1 MPFKHLLV
9 VLILTLPLLSPVVLG
24 SDVPDPLFQDDATL
38 DVTLTAPLA
47 TLARKRPTTNPLIG
61 EFSFRQANGR
71 RVWLDVEILSRGQSR
86 HEYCDLPPMSLKFR
100 KSQTDGTLFEQENEM
115 KMVVH
120 CDDSELYQQIV
131 HRQFIAYRFLN
142 ALTDQSFRVRLL
154 RVTYIDNEE
163 ERGEQVRYA
172 FLIEDESRL
181 ATRLGKKNINI
192 ERTTVDAI
200 QPDQLNLTS
209 MFQLL
214 IGNTDFSVVDGGPD
228 KECCHNYVLLGN
240 DGEPQIAIPHNF
252 DQSGLVNAPY
262 AVPDE
267 ELYLQNVRQRYYR
280 GWCKNNDYIEGSAN
294 RIRDASR
301 AIFSLIY
308 EQEGL
313 EGVVNKSLVRY
324 VENFYDIVDD
334 PAGVK
339 LKIIGRC
346 QGY

>member
-1 MPFKHLLV
+1 MPFKQLLI
-9 VLILTLPLLSPVVLG
+9 VLILALPLLSPVVLG

-38 DVTLTAPLA
+38 EITLTAPLA
-47 TLARKRPTTNPLIG
+47 TLARKKPMSTALVG

-71 RVWLDVEILSRGQSR
+71 RVFLDVEILSRAQPR
-86 HEYCDLPPMSLKFR
+86 HQDCDLPPMSLKFR
-100 KSQTDGTLFEQENEM
+100 KSQTDGTLFNQENEM

-120 CDDSELYQQIV
+120 CDDSDFYQQIV
-131 HRQFIAYRFLN
+131 HREFIAYKFLN

-163 ERGEQVRYA
+163 ERGDQVRYA

-181 ATRLGKKNINI
+181 ASRLGKKNLNVD
-192 ERTTVDAI
+192 RTTVGAI

-214 IGNTDFSVVDGGPD
+214 IGNTDFSPVEGSPD
-228 KECCHNYVLLGN
+228 NACCHNYALLGN
-240 DGEPQIAIPHNF
+240 DGEPQIAIPYNF

-262 AVPDE
+262 AVPDAK
-267 ELYLQNVRQRYYR
+267 LLTQNVRQRYYR
-280 GWCKNNDYIEGSAN
+280 GWCKNNDYIEGSIN
-294 RIRDASR
+294 RSKDVSR

-313 EGVVNKSLVRY
+313 EGTVNKSLVRY
-324 VENFYDIVDD
+324 VENFYDMVDD
-334 PAGVK
+334 PAQVK

-346 QGY
+346 QGF

>member
-1 MPFKHLLV
+1 MPFKQLLI
-9 VLILTLPLLSPVVLG
+9 VLIVTLSALSPVVMG

-38 DVTLTAPLA
+38 DITLTAPLA
-47 TLARKRPTTNPLIG
+47 TLVRKRPTLNPLAG

-71 RVWLDVEILSRGQSR
+71 RVFLDVELLSRGQPR
-86 HEYCDLPPMSLKFR
+86 HKDCDLPPLSLKFR
-100 KSQTDGTLFEQENEM
+100 KSQTDGTLFDQENEM

-120 CDDSELYQQIV
+120 CDDSDDYQQLV
-131 HRQFIAYRFLN
+131 HREFLAYKFLN

-163 ERGEQVRYA
+163 ERGDQVRYA

-181 ATRLGKKNINI
+181 ASRLGKKIIN
-192 ERTTVDAI
+192 TVQTVVDAI

-228 KECCHNYVLLGN
+228 IGCCHNYVLLGT
-240 DGEPQIAIPHNF
+240 DGGPQIAIPYNF

-262 AVPDE
+262 AVSDE
-267 ELYLQNVRQRYYR
+267 KLSIQNVRHRYYR
-280 GWCKNNDYIEGSAN
+280 GWCKNNDYIEASIN
-294 RIRDASR
+294 RTRDTSR

-313 EGVVNKSLVRY
+313 QGIANKGLVRF
-324 VENFYDIVDD
+324 VENYYDIVDNSSM
-334 PAGVK
+334 VK